1 MIITE
6 LFAYKIIFVIEILF
20 SMHLLSFYLPK
31 KKYPVC
37 RYILTILSCLLIAI
51 IFPLFKNVSYSWWYS
66 SIMFFILFTC
76 CAISLYFVYNIS
88 IQNIFLISITAYTS
102 QHLAY
107 QAYNVLTT
115 FLSIE
120 EKLSFI
126 SYGDIPLNVNL
137 TYLNIISFSILLIVY
152 VIIYT
157 IVFIIFNERINKD
170 EAKISNFSIVLIS
183 GLILLIDI
191 IINSI
196 IIYSDKF
203 QGKEVSIIIC
213 TYNILCC
220 LMVLFLLFN
229 ILNIKQLKT
238 ELTITS
244 QLLNKAEEQYKQN
257 KENVDLIN
265 IKCHDLK
272 HQIRSFGNK
281 ANISNETVKE
291 LENIINIYDS
301 NIKTNNDALDLILTE
316 KSLLCQKKNINL
328 KCFAD
333 CSKLNF
339 ITEADLYSLFGNM
352 IDNAIEAVTKIEDV
366 NKRSISLIVRNAL
379 SCTSIFISNYYEGK
393 IILDNNGMPKTTK
406 LNNGYHGYGLKS
418 IKLIVDKYNGDF
430 KIDIKDNI
438 FMIQILFTEQKQK

>member
-66 SIMFFILFTC
+66 SIMFLILFTC

-107 QAYNVLTT
+107 QAYNILTT

-157 IVFIIFNERINKD
+157 IVFVIFNERINKD

-203 QGKEVSIIIC
+203 KGKEVSIIIC

-272 HQIRSFGNK
+272 HQIRNFGNK

-406 LNNGYHGYGLKS
+406 ANNGYHGYGLKS
-418 IKLIVDKYNGDF
+418 IKLIVDKYDGDF
-430 KIDIKDNI
+430 KIDIKDSI

>member
-126 SYGDIPLNVNL
+126 SYGDIPLNVNI
-137 TYLNIISFSILLIVY
+137 TYLNIISSSILLIVY

-157 IVFIIFNERINKD
+157 IVFVIFNERINKD

-203 QGKEVSIIIC
+203 KGKEVSIIIC

-272 HQIRSFGNK
+272 HQIRNFGNK

-379 SCTSIFISNYYEGK
+379 SCTSIFISNYYQGK

-406 LNNGYHGYGLKS
+406 ANNGYHGYGLKS
-418 IKLIVDKYNGDF
+418 IKLIVDKYDGDF
-430 KIDIKDNI
+430 KIDIKDSI
-438 FMIQILFTEQKQK
+438 FMIQILFTEQKQ

>member
-20 SMHLLSFYLPK
+20 SLHLLSFYLPK

-66 SIMFFILFTC
+66 SIMFLILFTC

-126 SYGDIPLNVNL
+126 SYGDIPLNVNI

-157 IVFIIFNERINKD
+157 IVFVIFNERINKD

-379 SCTSIFISNYYEGK
+379 SCTSIFMYVHK
-393 IILDNNGMPKTTK
+393 IIN
-406 LNNGYHGYGLKS
+406 LKYL
-418 IKLIVDKYNGDF
+418 IKI
-430 KIDIKDNI
+430 
-438 FMIQILFTEQKQK
+438 

>member
-66 SIMFFILFTC
+66 SIMFLILFTC

-126 SYGDIPLNVNL
+126 SYGDIPLNVNI

-157 IVFIIFNERINKD
+157 IVFVIFNERINKD

-272 HQIRSFGNK
+272 HQIRNFGNK

-438 FMIQILFTEQKQK
+438 FMIQILFTEQK

>member
-37 RYILTILSCLLIAI
+37 RYILTILTCILIAI
-51 IFPLFKNVSYSWWYS
+51 VFPLFKDVSYSWWYS
-66 SIMFFILFTC
+66 SIMFLILFTC

-88 IQNIFLISITAYTS
+88 IQNIFLISITAYTA

-107 QAYNVLTT
+107 QAYNVLIT

-126 SYGDIPLNVNL
+126 SYGDIPLNVNI
-137 TYLNIISFSILLIVY
+137 TYLNIISFAILLIVY

-157 IVFIIFNERINKD
+157 SVFVIFNERINKD

-183 GLILLIDI
+183 GFILLIDI

-203 QGKEVSIIIC
+203 KGKEVSIIIC
-213 TYNILCC
+213 VYNILCC

-244 QLLNKAEEQYKQN
+244 QLLNKAEAQYKQN

-272 HQIRSFGNK
+272 HQIRNFGNK

-316 KSLLCQKKNINL
+316 KSLLCQKKNISL
-328 KCFAD
+328 KCVAD

-339 ITEADLYSLFGNM
+339 IAEADLYSLFGNM
-352 IDNAIEAVTKIEDV
+352 IDNAIEAVTKLEDV

-393 IILDNNGMPKTTK
+393 INLDYNGIPKTTK
-406 LNNGYHGYGLKS
+406 ANNGYHGYGLKS
-418 IKLIVDKYNGDF
+418 IKLIVEKYHGDF
-430 KIDIKDNI
+430 KIDIKNNI
-438 FMIQILFTEQKQK
+438 FIIQILFTEQKQD

>member
-6 LFAYKIIFVIEILF
+6 LFAYKIIFVFEILF

-37 RYILTILSCLLIAI
+37 RYILTILTCILIAI
-51 IFPLFKNVSYSWWYS
+51 VFPLFKDVSYSWWYS
-66 SIMFFILFTC
+66 SLMFLILFTC

-126 SYGDIPLNVNL
+126 SYGDIPLNVNI

-157 IVFIIFNERINKD
+157 IVFVIFNERINKD

-203 QGKEVSIIIC
+203 KGKEVSIIIC
-213 TYNILCC
+213 VYNILCC

-272 HQIRSFGNK
+272 HQIRNFGNK

-438 FMIQILFTEQKQK
+438 FMIQILFTEQKQD

>member
-6 LFAYKIIFVIEILF
+6 LFAYKIIFVFEILCA
-20 SMHLLSFYLPK
+20 MHLLSFYLPK

-37 RYILTILSCLLIAI
+37 RYILTILTCILIAI
-51 IFPLFKNVSYSWWYS
+51 VFPLFKDVSYSWWYS
-66 SIMFFILFTC
+66 SITFLILFTC

-107 QAYNVLTT
+107 QTYNVLTT

-126 SYGDIPLNVNL
+126 SYGDIPLNVNI

-157 IVFIIFNERINKD
+157 IVFVIFNERINKD
-170 EAKISNFSIVLIS
+170 EAKMSNFSIVLIS

-203 QGKEVSIIIC
+203 KGKEVSIIIC
-213 TYNILCC
+213 VYNILCC

-244 QLLNKAEEQYKQN
+244 QLLNKAEAQYKQN

-272 HQIRSFGNK
+272 HQIRNFGNK
-281 ANISNETVKE
+281 ANISNEAVKE

-316 KSLLCQKKNINL
+316 KSLLCQKKNISL
-328 KCFAD
+328 KCVAD

-339 ITEADLYSLFGNM
+339 IAEADLYSLFGNM
-352 IDNAIEAVTKIEDV
+352 IDNAIEAVTKLEDV

-393 IILDNNGMPKTTK
+393 INLDYNGIPKTTK
-406 LNNGYHGYGLKS
+406 VNNGYHGYGLKS
-418 IKLIVDKYNGDF
+418 IKLIVEKYHGDF

-438 FMIQILFTEQKQK
+438 FIIQILFTEQKQD

>member
-37 RYILTILSCLLIAI
+37 RYILTILSCILIAI

-66 SIMFFILFTC
+66 SIMFLILFTC

-126 SYGDIPLNVNL
+126 SYGNIPLNVNL

-157 IVFIIFNERINKD
+157 IVFVIFNERINKD

-203 QGKEVSIIIC
+203 KGKEVSIIIC
-213 TYNILCC
+213 VYNILCC

-272 HQIRSFGNK
+272 HQIRNFGNK

-418 IKLIVDKYNGDF
+418 IKLIVDKYDGDF
-430 KIDIKDNI
+430 KIDIKDSI

>member
-20 SMHLLSFYLPK
+20 SLHLLSFYLPK

-66 SIMFFILFTC
+66 SIMFLILFTC

-126 SYGDIPLNVNL
+126 SYGDIPLNVNI

-438 FMIQILFTEQKQK
+438 FMIQILFTEQK

>member
-20 SMHLLSFYLPK
+20 SLHLLSFYLPK
-31 KKYPVC
+31 KKYPIC

-66 SIMFFILFTC
+66 SIMFLILFTC

-88 IQNIFLISITAYTS
+88 IQNIFLISITAYTA

-107 QAYNVLTT
+107 QAYNVLIT

-137 TYLNIISFSILLIVY
+137 TYLNIISFAILLIVY

-157 IVFIIFNERINKD
+157 IVFVIFNERINKD

-183 GLILLIDI
+183 GFILLIDI

-203 QGKEVSIIIC
+203 KGKEVSIIIC
-213 TYNILCC
+213 VYNILCC

-244 QLLNKAEEQYKQN
+244 QLLNKAEAQYKQN

-272 HQIRSFGNK
+272 HQIRNFGNK

-316 KSLLCQKKNINL
+316 KSLLCQKKNISL
-328 KCFAD
+328 KCVAD

-339 ITEADLYSLFGNM
+339 IAEADLYSLFGNM
-352 IDNAIEAVTKIEDV
+352 IDNAIEAVTKLEDV

-393 IILDNNGMPKTTK
+393 INLDYNGIPKTTK
-406 LNNGYHGYGLKS
+406 VNNGYHGYGLKS
-418 IKLIVDKYNGDF
+418 IKLIVEKYHGDF
-430 KIDIKDNI
+430 KIDIKNNI
-438 FMIQILFTEQKQK
+438 FIIQILFTEQKQD

>member
-6 LFAYKIIFVIEILF
+6 LFEYKIIFVFEILF
-20 SMHLLSFYLPK
+20 SLHLLSFYLPK

-66 SIMFFILFTC
+66 SIMFLILFTC

-438 FMIQILFTEQKQK
+438 FMIQILFTEQKQD

>member
-126 SYGDIPLNVNL
+126 SYGDIPLNVNI

-157 IVFIIFNERINKD
+157 IVFVIFNERINKD

-272 HQIRSFGNK
+272 HQIRNFGNK

-406 LNNGYHGYGLKS
+406 ANNGYHGYGLKS
-418 IKLIVDKYNGDF
+418 IKLIVDKYDGDF

>member
-1 MIITE
+1 
-6 LFAYKIIFVIEILF
+6 
-20 SMHLLSFYLPK
+20 MHLLSFYLPK

-37 RYILTILSCLLIAI
+37 RYILTILICILIAI
-51 IFPLFKNVSYSWWYS
+51 IFPLFKDVSYSWWYS
-66 SIMFFILFTC
+66 SIMFLILFTC

-126 SYGDIPLNVNL
+126 SYGDIPLNVNI

-157 IVFIIFNERINKD
+157 IVFVIFNERINKD

-203 QGKEVSIIIC
+203 KGKEVSIIIC
-213 TYNILCC
+213 VYNILCC

-272 HQIRSFGNK
+272 HQIRNFGNK

-379 SCTSIFISNYYEGK
+379 SCTSIFISNYYQGK

-406 LNNGYHGYGLKS
+406 ANNGYHGYGLKS
-418 IKLIVDKYNGDF
+418 IKLIVDKYDGDF
-430 KIDIKDNI
+430 KIDIKDSI
-438 FMIQILFTEQKQK
+438 FMIQILFTEQKQ

>member
-66 SIMFFILFTC
+66 SIMFLILFTC

-438 FMIQILFTEQKQK
+438 FMIQILFTEQK

>member
-126 SYGDIPLNVNL
+126 SYGDIPLNVNI

-272 HQIRSFGNK
+272 HQIRNFGNK

-438 FMIQILFTEQKQK
+438 FMIQILFTEQK

>member
-6 LFAYKIIFVIEILF
+6 LFAYKIIFVFEILF

-66 SIMFFILFTC
+66 SIMFLFLFTC

-120 EKLSFI
+120 ERLSFI
-126 SYGDIPLNVNL
+126 SYGDIPLNVNI

-157 IVFIIFNERINKD
+157 IVFVIFNERINKD
-170 EAKISNFSIVLIS
+170 ETKISNFSIVLIS

-272 HQIRSFGNK
+272 HQIRNFGNK

-406 LNNGYHGYGLKS
+406 SNNGYHGYGLKS

-438 FMIQILFTEQKQK
+438 FMIQILFTEQKQD

>member
-20 SMHLLSFYLPK
+20 SLHLLSFYLPK
-31 KKYPVC
+31 KKYPIC

-66 SIMFFILFTC
+66 SIMFLILFTC

-126 SYGDIPLNVNL
+126 SYGDIPLNVNI

-157 IVFIIFNERINKD
+157 IVFVIFNERINKD

-272 HQIRSFGNK
+272 HQIRNFGNK

-379 SCTSIFISNYYEGK
+379 SCTSIFISNYYDGK

-438 FMIQILFTEQKQK
+438 FMIQILFTEQK

>member
-126 SYGDIPLNVNL
+126 SYGDIPLNVNI

-157 IVFIIFNERINKD
+157 IVFVIFNERINKD

-272 HQIRSFGNK
+272 HQIRNFGNK

-438 FMIQILFTEQKQK
+438 FMIQILFTEQK

>member
-126 SYGDIPLNVNL
+126 SYGDIPLNVNI

-157 IVFIIFNERINKD
+157 IVFVIFNERINKD

-203 QGKEVSIIIC
+203 KGKEVSIIIC
-213 TYNILCC
+213 VYNILCC

-272 HQIRSFGNK
+272 HQIRNFGNK

-379 SCTSIFISNYYEGK
+379 SCTSIFISNYYQGK

-406 LNNGYHGYGLKS
+406 ANNGYHGYGLKS
-418 IKLIVDKYNGDF
+418 IKLIVDKYDGDF
-430 KIDIKDNI
+430 KIDIKDSI

>member
-37 RYILTILSCLLIAI
+37 RYILTILICILIAI
-51 IFPLFKNVSYSWWYS
+51 IFPLFKDVSYSWWYS
-66 SIMFFILFTC
+66 SIMFLILFTC

-126 SYGDIPLNVNL
+126 SYGNIPLNVNI

-152 VIIYT
+152 V
-157 IVFIIFNERINKD
+157 IFNERINKD

-203 QGKEVSIIIC
+203 KGKEVSIIIC
-213 TYNILCC
+213 VYNILCC

-272 HQIRSFGNK
+272 HQIRNFGNK

-379 SCTSIFISNYYEGK
+379 SCTSIFISNYYQGK

-406 LNNGYHGYGLKS
+406 ANNGYHGYGLKS
-418 IKLIVDKYNGDF
+418 IKLIVDKYDGDF
-430 KIDIKDNI
+430 KIDIKDSI
-438 FMIQILFTEQKQK
+438 FMIQILFTEQKQ

>member
-37 RYILTILSCLLIAI
+37 RYILTILSCILIAI

-126 SYGDIPLNVNL
+126 SYGNIPLNVNI

-157 IVFIIFNERINKD
+157 IVFVIFNERINKD

-203 QGKEVSIIIC
+203 KGKEVSIIIC
-213 TYNILCC
+213 VYNILCC

-272 HQIRSFGNK
+272 HQIRNFGNK

-430 KIDIKDNI
+430 KIDIKDSI

>member
-1 MIITE
+1 MNITE
-6 LFAYKIIFVIEILF
+6 LFAYKIIFVFEILF

-37 RYILTILSCLLIAI
+37 RYILTILSCFFIAI

-107 QAYNVLTT
+107 QAYNILTT

-126 SYGDIPLNVNL
+126 SYGDIPLNVNI

-157 IVFIIFNERINKD
+157 IVFVIFNERINKD

-272 HQIRSFGNK
+272 HQIRNFGNK

-406 LNNGYHGYGLKS
+406 ANNGYHGYGLKS
-418 IKLIVDKYNGDF
+418 IKLIVDKYDGDF
-430 KIDIKDNI
+430 KIDIKDSI

>member
-20 SMHLLSFYLPK
+20 SLHLLSFYLPK

-66 SIMFFILFTC
+66 SIMFLILFTC

-126 SYGDIPLNVNL
+126 SYGDIPLNVNI

-157 IVFIIFNERINKD
+157 IVFVIFNERINKD

-379 SCTSIFISNYYEGK
+379 SCTSIFISNYYDGK

-438 FMIQILFTEQKQK
+438 FMIQILFTEQK

>member
-20 SMHLLSFYLPK
+20 SLHLLSFYLPK

-66 SIMFFILFTC
+66 SIMFLILFTC

-126 SYGDIPLNVNL
+126 SYGDIPLNVNI

-379 SCTSIFISNYYEGK
+379 SCTSIFISNYYDGK

-438 FMIQILFTEQKQK
+438 FMIQILFTEQK

>member
-126 SYGDIPLNVNL
+126 SYGDIPLNVNI

-157 IVFIIFNERINKD
+157 IVFVIFNERINKD

-272 HQIRSFGNK
+272 HQIREYASKSYVNK
-281 ANISNETVKE
+281 DTISGI
-291 LENIINIYDS
+291 ENLINIYDS
-301 NIKTNNDALDLILTE
+301 TVQTGNEVLDLILTE
-316 KSLLCQKKNINL
+316 KSLLCQKKEIL
-328 KCFAD
+328 LTCLAD

-339 ITEADLYSLFGNM
+339 ISNEDLYSLFGNA
-352 IDNAIEAVTKIEDV
+352 IDNAIEAVVKINDKE
-366 NKRSISLIVRNAL
+366 KRSINLIIRNVH
-379 SCTSIFISNYYEGK
+379 SFVTITIENYYQGE
-393 IILDNNGMPKTTK
+393 IYLNNDGLPITTK
-406 LNNGYHGYGLKS
+406 DNKDYHGFGMKS
-418 IKLIVDKYNGDF
+418 IKLLVNKYNGDL
-430 KIDIKDNI
+430 KITTKKNI
-438 FMIQILFTEQKQK
+438 FTLSILFNIEK

>member
-6 LFAYKIIFVIEILF
+6 LFAYKIIFVFEILF

-66 SIMFFILFTC
+66 SIMFLILFTC

-170 EAKISNFSIVLIS
+170 ETKISNFSIVLIS

-244 QLLNKAEEQYKQN
+244 QLLNKAEEHYKQN

-272 HQIRSFGNK
+272 HQIRNFGNK

-406 LNNGYHGYGLKS
+406 SNNGYHGYGLKS

-438 FMIQILFTEQKQK
+438 FMIQILFTEQKQD

>member
-1 MIITE
+1 M
-6 LFAYKIIFVIEILF
+6 
-20 SMHLLSFYLPK
+20 
-31 KKYPVC
+31 
-37 RYILTILSCLLIAI
+37 
-51 IFPLFKNVSYSWWYS
+51 
-66 SIMFFILFTC
+66 
-76 CAISLYFVYNIS
+76 
-88 IQNIFLISITAYTS
+88 ISITAYTS

-126 SYGDIPLNVNL
+126 SYGDIPLNVNI

-157 IVFIIFNERINKD
+157 IVFVIFNERINKD

-220 LMVLFLLFN
+220 LMILFLLFN

-438 FMIQILFTEQKQK
+438 FMIQILFTEQK

>member
-6 LFAYKIIFVIEILF
+6 LFAYKIIFVFEILF
-20 SMHLLSFYLPK
+20 SLHLLSFYLPK

-37 RYILTILSCLLIAI
+37 RYILTILSCFSIAI
-51 IFPLFKNVSYSWWYS
+51 IFPLFKDISYSWWYS
-66 SIMFFILFTC
+66 SIMFLILFTC

-126 SYGDIPLNVNL
+126 SYGDIPLNVNI

-272 HQIRSFGNK
+272 HQIRNFGNK

-379 SCTSIFISNYYEGK
+379 SCTSIFISNYYQGK

-406 LNNGYHGYGLKS
+406 ANNGYHGYGLKS

-430 KIDIKDNI
+430 KIDIKDSI
-438 FMIQILFTEQKQK
+438 FMIQILFTEQKQ

>member
-6 LFAYKIIFVIEILF
+6 LFAYKIIFVFEILF
-20 SMHLLSFYLPK
+20 SLHLLSFYLPK

-66 SIMFFILFTC
+66 SIMFLILFTC

-438 FMIQILFTEQKQK
+438 FMIQILFTEQKQD

>member
-31 KKYPVC
+31 KKYSVC

-88 IQNIFLISITAYTS
+88 IQNIFLISITEYTS
-102 QHLAY
+102 HHLAY

-126 SYGDIPLNVNL
+126 SYGNIPLNVNI

-157 IVFIIFNERINKD
+157 IVFVIFNERINKD

-203 QGKEVSIIIC
+203 KGKEVSIIIC
-213 TYNILCC
+213 VYNILCC

-257 KENVDLIN
+257 KENIELIN

-272 HQIRSFGNK
+272 HQIRNFGNK

-438 FMIQILFTEQKQK
+438 FMIQILFTEQK

>member
-37 RYILTILSCLLIAI
+37 RYILTILICILIAI
-51 IFPLFKNVSYSWWYS
+51 IFPLFKDVSYSWWYS
-66 SIMFFILFTC
+66 SIMFLILFTC

-126 SYGDIPLNVNL
+126 SYGDIPLNVNI

-157 IVFIIFNERINKD
+157 IVFVIFNERINKD

-203 QGKEVSIIIC
+203 KGKEVSIIIC
-213 TYNILCC
+213 VYNILCC

-272 HQIRSFGNK
+272 HQIRNFGNK

-379 SCTSIFISNYYEGK
+379 SCTSIFISNYYQGK

-406 LNNGYHGYGLKS
+406 ANNGYHGYGLKS
-418 IKLIVDKYNGDF
+418 IKLIVDKYDGDF
-430 KIDIKDNI
+430 KIDIKDSI
-438 FMIQILFTEQKQK
+438 FMIQILFTEQKQ

>member
-6 LFAYKIIFVIEILF
+6 LFAYKIIFVFEILCA
-20 SMHLLSFYLPK
+20 MHLLSFYLPK
-31 KKYPVC
+31 KKYSVC
-37 RYILTILSCLLIAI
+37 RYILTILTCILIAI
-51 IFPLFKNVSYSWWYS
+51 VFPLFKDVSYSWWYS
-66 SIMFFILFTC
+66 SIMFLMLFTC

-88 IQNIFLISITAYTS
+88 IQNIFLISITAYTA

-107 QAYNVLTT
+107 QAYNVLIT

-137 TYLNIISFSILLIVY
+137 TYLNIISFAILLIVY

-157 IVFIIFNERINKD
+157 IVFVIFNERINKD

-203 QGKEVSIIIC
+203 KGKDVSIIIC
-213 TYNILCC
+213 VYNILCC

-238 ELTITS
+238 ELTITT

-272 HQIRSFGNK
+272 HQIRNFGNK

-393 IILDNNGMPKTTK
+393 INLDHNGIPKTTK
-406 LNNGYHGYGLKS
+406 NNNGYHGYGLKS
-418 IKLIVDKYNGDF
+418 IKLIVEKYHGDL
-430 KIDIKDNI
+430 KIDIKDDV
-438 FMIQILFTEQKQK
+438 FMIQILFTEQKQD

>member
-6 LFAYKIIFVIEILF
+6 LFAYKIIFVFEILCA
-20 SMHLLSFYLPK
+20 MHLLSFYLPK

-37 RYILTILSCLLIAI
+37 RYILTILTCILIAI
-51 IFPLFKNVSYSWWYS
+51 VFPLFKDVSYSWWYS
-66 SIMFFILFTC
+66 SITFLILFTC

-107 QAYNVLTT
+107 QVYNVLTT

-126 SYGDIPLNVNL
+126 SYGDIPLNVNI

-157 IVFIIFNERINKD
+157 IVFVIFNERINKD

-203 QGKEVSIIIC
+203 KGKEVSIIIC
-213 TYNILCC
+213 VYNILCC

-244 QLLNKAEEQYKQN
+244 QLLNKAEAQYKQN

-272 HQIRSFGNK
+272 HQIRNFGNK
-281 ANISNETVKE
+281 ANISNEAVKE

-316 KSLLCQKKNINL
+316 KSLLCQKKNISL
-328 KCFAD
+328 KCVAD

-339 ITEADLYSLFGNM
+339 IAEADLYSLFGNM
-352 IDNAIEAVTKIEDV
+352 IDNAIEAVTKLEDV

-393 IILDNNGMPKTTK
+393 INLDYNGIPKTTK
-406 LNNGYHGYGLKS
+406 VNNGYHGYGLKS
-418 IKLIVDKYNGDF
+418 IKLIVEKYHGDF

-438 FMIQILFTEQKQK
+438 FIIQILFTEQKQD

>member
-126 SYGDIPLNVNL
+126 SYGDIPLNVNI

-157 IVFIIFNERINKD
+157 IVFVIFNERINKD

-220 LMVLFLLFN
+220 LMVLFLLIN

-265 IKCHDLK
+265 INCHDLK
-272 HQIRSFGNK
+272 HQIRNFGNK

-418 IKLIVDKYNGDF
+418 IKLIVDKYDGDF
-430 KIDIKDNI
+430 KIDIKDSI

>member
-31 KKYPVC
+31 KKYSVC

-126 SYGDIPLNVNL
+126 SYGDIPLNVNI

-272 HQIRSFGNK
+272 HQIRNFGNK

-438 FMIQILFTEQKQK
+438 FMIQILFTEQK

>member
-20 SMHLLSFYLPK
+20 SLHLLSFYLPK

-66 SIMFFILFTC
+66 SIMFLILFTC

-126 SYGDIPLNVNL
+126 SYGDIPLNVNI

-229 ILNIKQLKT
+229 ILDIKQLKT

-272 HQIRSFGNK
+272 HQIRNFGNK

-379 SCTSIFISNYYEGK
+379 SCTSIFISNYYDGK
-393 IILDNNGMPKTTK
+393 IILDNNWMPKTTK

-438 FMIQILFTEQKQK
+438 FMIQILFTEQK

>member
-51 IFPLFKNVSYSWWYS
+51 IFPLFKNVAYSWWYS

-272 HQIRSFGNK
+272 HQIRNFGNK

-379 SCTSIFISNYYEGK
+379 SCTSIFISNYYDGK

-438 FMIQILFTEQKQK
+438 FMIQILFTEQK

>member
-37 RYILTILSCLLIAI
+37 RYILTILTCILIAI
-51 IFPLFKNVSYSWWYS
+51 VFPLFKDVSYSWWYS
-66 SIMFFILFTC
+66 SIMFLILFTC

-88 IQNIFLISITAYTS
+88 IQNIFLISITAYTA

-107 QAYNVLTT
+107 QAYNVLIT

-137 TYLNIISFSILLIVY
+137 TYLNIISFAILLIVY

-157 IVFIIFNERINKD
+157 IVFVIFNERINKD

-183 GLILLIDI
+183 GFILLIDI

-203 QGKEVSIIIC
+203 KGKEVSIIIC
-213 TYNILCC
+213 VYNILCC

-244 QLLNKAEEQYKQN
+244 QLLNKAEAQYKQN

-272 HQIRSFGNK
+272 HQIRNFGNK

-316 KSLLCQKKNINL
+316 KSLLCQKKNISL
-328 KCFAD
+328 KCVAD

-339 ITEADLYSLFGNM
+339 IAEADLYSLFGNM
-352 IDNAIEAVTKIEDV
+352 IDNAIEAVTKLEDV

-393 IILDNNGMPKTTK
+393 INLDYNGIPKTTK
-406 LNNGYHGYGLKS
+406 VNNGYHGYGLKS
-418 IKLIVDKYNGDF
+418 IKLIVEKYHGDF
-430 KIDIKDNI
+430 KIDIKNNI
-438 FMIQILFTEQKQK
+438 FIIQILFTEQKQD